1 MDIQE
6 FQNKL
11 KDIQT
16 LALNNGKQVRAELVE
31 KFFGEEGMDREKL
44 QKVYDYLEVQGIHV
58 TGRKEEESRKQEEAV
73 SVRKKR
79 ESVPLTSEEE
89 EYLRDYLKTF
99 GFEDNLLDRQELLRR
114 CAAGEASARESL
126 VRTCQRE
133 LADIA
138 REMNCEEVDLLG
150 EANMAF
156 LSALDTLE
164 GVQEE
169 NLEESLW
176 REVSRLMEM
185 FLEEQTQQK
194 KEDHFLVEKVQN
206 LEEKLKTIT
215 EDGNIKYTIE
225 ELSAFLDMDTE
236 EMEAILRLTGDNAGK
251 SGPSK

>member
-1 MDIQE
+1 MDINE

-16 LALNNGKQVRAELVE
+16 LALNNGKQVRADLVE
-31 KFFGEEGMDREKL
+31 KFFGEEGMDQDKL

-99 GFEDNLLDRQELLRR
+99 GFEDNLLDR
-114 CAAGEASARESL
+114 
-126 VRTCQRE
+126 
-133 LADIA
+133 
-138 REMNCEEVDLLG
+138 REMNCEEVLFADLLG